1 MAGYRSARIGGP
13 SMSWHTGRFVGFDL
27 ETTGVNVET
36 DRIVEACVVGCGGGI
51 PVWPRTWLADPGVD
65 IPAEA
70 AAVHGITTEQAR
82 KTGRPA
88 AEVVEGV
95 VHALA
100 EAVDAG
106 LPVVIM
112 NAPYDL
118 TLLDREARR
127 YGITPLTDLVGDELR
142 VVDPRVMDKAVDPY
156 RKGRRTLTDLC
167 SYYGLRLDAAH
178 TADADA
184 LAACRV
190 AWALAE
196 RWPQLRGTALD
207 ELHAVQQQWAQQQ
220 ATSYAAYLART
231 PGREHEAAS
240 VRTDWPFV
248 PHQRGSV

>member
-1 MAGYRSARIGGP
+1 
-13 SMSWHTGRFVGFDL
+13 MSWHTSRMVGFDIESSGL
-27 ETTGVNVET
+27 DVEA
-36 DRIVEACVVGCGGGI
+36 DRIVTACVVGCGGGE
-51 PVWPRTWLADPGVD
+51 PVTSTTWLADPGIT
-65 IPAEA
+65 IPDEA

-82 KTGRPA
+82 AEGRPA
-88 AEVVEGV
+88 ADVVEEI
-95 VHALA
+95 VHAIA

-106 LPVVIM
+106 TPIVVM

-127 YGITPLTDLVGDELR
+127 YGITPLTDIVGDELR
-142 VVDPRVMDKAVDPY
+142 VIDPRVMDKAVDPY

-190 AWALAE
+190 AWSLAE
-196 RWPQLRGTALD
+196 KWPQLRGTALD
-207 ELHAVQQQWAQQQ
+207 QLHTVQQQWAQQQ

-240 VRTDWPFV
+240 VRTGWPFV
-248 PHQRGSV
+248 PHQRRSA

>member
-1 MAGYRSARIGGP
+1 
-13 SMSWHTGRFVGFDL
+13 MSWHLGRLTGFDL
-27 ETTGVNVET
+27 ETTGVNTEQ
-36 DRIVEACVVGCGGGI
+36 DRIVTACVVGCGDER
-51 PVWPRTWLADPGVD
+51 PVTPRTWLADPGID

-70 AAVHGITTEQAR
+70 TAVHGISTEKAR
-82 KTGRPA
+82 ADGRPA
-88 AEVVEGV
+88 AGVVEEI

-106 LPVVIM
+106 SPVVIM

-127 YGITPLTDLVGDELR
+127 YGVTPLTDLVGDELR

-167 SYYGLRLDAAH
+167 AHYGLRLDAAH

-207 ELHAVQQQWAQQQ
+207 QLHAVQQQWAQQQ
-220 ATSYAAYLART
+220 STSYAAYLART
-231 PGREHEAAS
+231 PGREHEASA
-240 VRTDWPFV
+240 VRSDWPLV
-248 PHQRGSV
+248 PHQRRSE

>member
-1 MAGYRSARIGGP
+1 
-13 SMSWHTGRFVGFDL
+13 MSWHLGRLAGFDL
-27 ETTGVNVET
+27 ETTGVDTEQ
-36 DRIVEACVVGCGGGI
+36 DRIVSACVVGCGGGQ
-51 PVWPRTWLADPGVD
+51 PVTPRTWLVDPGVD

-70 AAVHGITTEQAR
+70 TAVHGITTEKAR
-82 KTGRPA
+82 AEGRPA
-88 AEVVEGV
+88 ADVVEEI

-106 LPVVIM
+106 SPVVVM

-127 YGITPLTDLVGDELR
+127 YGITPLTDIVSDELR
-142 VVDPRVMDKAVDPY
+142 VIDPRVMDKAVDPY
-156 RKGRRTLTDLC
+156 RPGRRRLTDLC
-167 SYYGLRLDAAH
+167 ALYGLRLDDAH
-178 TADADA
+178 TANADA

-190 AWALAE
+190 ASCLAE

-220 ATSYAAYLART
+220 AASFASYLART

-240 VRTDWPFV
+240 VQTDWPLI
-248 PHQRGSV
+248 PYQCRGSA

>member
-1 MAGYRSARIGGP
+1 
-13 SMSWHTGRFVGFDL
+13 MSWHTSHMVGFDIESSGL
-27 ETTGVNVET
+27 NVET
-36 DRIVEACVVGCGGGI
+36 DRIVTACVVGCGAGD
-51 PVWPRTWLADPGVD
+51 PVTSTTWLADPGID

-70 AAVHGITTEQAR
+70 AAVHGITTEKAR
-82 KTGRPA
+82 AEGRPA
-88 AEVVEGV
+88 AEVVEEI
-95 VHALA
+95 VHDLA
-100 EAVDAG
+100 EAVTEG
-106 LPVVIM
+106 LPIVVM
-112 NAPYDL
+112 NAPFDF

-127 YGITPLTDLVGDELR
+127 HGVTPLTDLVGDELR
-142 VVDPRVMDKAVDPY
+142 VIDPRVMDKAVDPY

-196 RWPQLRGTALD
+196 KWPQLRGSALD
-207 ELHAVQQQWAQQQ
+207 ELHAVQQQWAAQQ

-231 PGREHEAAS
+231 PGREHEVAS

-248 PHQRGSV
+248 PHQRGAA

>member
-1 MAGYRSARIGGP
+1 
-13 SMSWHTGRFVGFDL
+13 MSWHLGRLAGFDL
-27 ETTGVNVET
+27 ETTGIDVES
-36 DRIVEACVVGCGGGI
+36 DRIVTACVVGCGDGQ
-51 PVWPRTWLADPGVD
+51 PVTPRTWLADPGID

-70 AAVHGITTEQAR
+70 TAVHGISTEKAR
-82 KTGRPA
+82 TDGRPA
-88 AEVVEGV
+88 ADVVEEI

-100 EAVDAG
+100 AAVDAG
-106 LPVVIM
+106 SPVVIM

-127 YGITPLTDLVGDELR
+127 HGVTPLTDLVGDELR
-142 VVDPRVMDKAVDPY
+142 VIDPRVMDKAVDPY

-196 RWPQLRGTALD
+196 KWPQLRGTALD
-207 ELHAVQQQWAQQQ
+207 ELHTVQQQWAQQQ
-220 ATSYAAYLART
+220 ATSYASYLART

-240 VRTDWPFV
+240 VQTGWPFV
-248 PHQRGSV
+248 PHQRGSA